1 MSSRDDATAPTTESP
16 HDGYRRRADRTY
28 LRPDE
33 VKRLIVAAGKVGRQ
47 MLRDQVLVRLMYR
60 HGLRCSEAVS
70 ARWTDFDLDSAG
82 PATYHVKRI
91 KGSADSKH
99 TLDRDEVLGL
109 RKLRDANRDGSQ
121 HLFISERGQK
131 ISVDTAARIIIRAGQ
146 AAGLGYVH
154 PHMLRHSA
162 GYMLAD
168 LGTDTRAIQAHL
180 GHVSIQNT
188 VRYTQLSAKRLADV
202 RVR

>member
-1 MSSRDDATAPTTESP
+1 MPSRDEETATLNESP
-16 HDGYRRRADRTY
+16 HGGYQRRADRTY

-33 VKRLIVAAGKVGRQ
+33 ANHLIVAAGKVGRQ
-47 MLRDQVLVRLMYR
+47 TLRDAVLLRLMYR
-60 HGLRCSEAVS
+60 HGLRCSEAVG
-70 ARWTDFDLDSAG
+70 ARWTDFDLDGDG
-82 PATYHVKRI
+82 PATYHVRRL
-91 KGSADSKH
+91 KGSLDSKH

-109 RKLRDANRDGSQ
+109 RKLRDATRDGSQ
-121 HLFISERGQK
+121 HLFMSERGQK
-131 ISVDTAARIIIRAGQ
+131 MSVDMAARIITRAGEV
-146 AAGLGYVH
+146 AGLGYVH

-162 GYMLAD
+162 GYMLAN

-180 GHVSIQNT
+180 GHASIQNT